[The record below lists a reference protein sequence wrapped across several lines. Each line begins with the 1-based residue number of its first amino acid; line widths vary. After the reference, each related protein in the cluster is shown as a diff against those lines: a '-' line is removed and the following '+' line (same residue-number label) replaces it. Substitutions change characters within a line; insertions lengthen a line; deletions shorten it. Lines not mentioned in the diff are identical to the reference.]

1 MNTPV
6 EELLRGLPER
16 NAPADS
22 WDRVLSRTRKL
33 RFARRFRAVAPT
45 LVLAAAVA
53 GVALAVLQ
61 PTEELSREPVGQGD
75 LVSVTVPPAPVAP
88 EIRRLQARSQELERM
103 LRGLPPGAQV
113 VRADTAL
120 TVTALEDRIAS
131 VDYRLN
137 RGAGRLHRDSGDL
150 WRERVE
156 LMRELL
162 RVKYEEAG
170 VAAF

>member
-1 MNTPV
+1 
-6 EELLRGLPER
+6 
-16 NAPADS
+16 
-22 WDRVLSRTRKL
+22 
-33 RFARRFRAVAPT
+33 
-45 LVLAAAVA
+45 
-53 GVALAVLQ
+53 
-61 PTEELSREPVGQGD
+61 
-75 LVSVTVPPAPVAP
+75 
-88 EIRRLQARSQELERM
+88 M

-137 RGAGRLHRDSGDL
+137 RVAGRPHRDSGDL

>member
-1 MNTPV
+1 MSTPV

-22 WDRVLSRTRKL
+22 WDRVLSRTRRL
-33 RFARRFRAVAPT
+33 RFARRFRAVVPT

-61 PTEELSREPVGQGD
+61 PTEDLSHEPTGQAD

-88 EIRRLQARSQELERM
+88 EVRRLRARSQELERM

-120 TVTALEDRIAS
+120 AATAIEDRIAS
-131 VDYRLN
+131 VDYRLS
-137 RGAGRLHRDSGDL
+137 RSAGRRTRESGDL

-162 RVKYEEAG
+162 RVRYAEAG
-170 VAAF
+170 VVAF